1 MNGQLVSVLV
11 PTYNRADCLLETLDC
26 VLAQTH
32 TDWELIVIDDGS
44 TDGTGNLVAAH
55 FQGDHR
61 LRYIYQQNAGV
72 SHARNTGLRAAN
84 GDFIA
89 FLDSDDRWKTWKLE
103 AQLACMNSHPEVGM
117 VWTDME
123 AIDHTGGFLEARHL
137 RTMYSAY
144 HYHQMETLFQGNV
157 MAASIPGMPV
167 HAMQHEAAVHFYFG
181 DIFAPMILGSL
192 VHTSTVMLR
201 RERALQVG
209 GFDETLKHSGEDY
222 DFHLRTCKAGPVGLL
237 DVPAIQYR
245 KGRPDRLTRFTDATA
260 INFLATIHKTVA
272 NDTEGRLRKQDVAL
286 VLQEANSWVAEEKFK
301 LHDGKGVRRHAFRAL
316 RSNPRQRRLL
326 ALVFMSFLPHSLLE
340 GILRTYRSAKA
351 RLRR

>member
-1 MNGQLVSVLV
+1 MSGQLVSVLV

-32 TDWELIVIDDGS
+32 TDWELIIVDDGS

-55 FQGDHR
+55 FQGDTR

-72 SHARNTGLRAAN
+72 SHARNTGLRAAK

-89 FLDSDDRWKTWKLE
+89 FLDSDDRWMPWKLA
-103 AQLACMNSHPEVGM
+103 AQLACMRERPEIGM

-123 AIDHTGGFLEARHL
+123 AIDHTGAFLEARHL

-144 HYHQMETLFQGNV
+144 QHHQMDTLFSGS
-157 MAASIPGMPV
+157 MAAEAVRSMP
-167 HAMQHEAAVHFYFG
+167 AEATQQESAVRFFFG

-201 RERALQVG
+201 RDRALLVG

-237 DVPAIQYR
+237 DVSAIQYR
-245 KGRPDRLTRFTDATA
+245 KGRPDRLTRYTDATA
-260 INFLATIHKTVA
+260 INFLATVEKAVA
-272 NDTEGRLRKQDVAL
+272 NDTEGRLRKQDVDRVL
-286 VLQEANSWVAEEKFK
+286 VEANEWVAEEKFK
-301 LHDGKGVRRHAFRAL
+301 LRDSKAVRRHAL
-316 RSNPRQRRLL
+316 RSLRRKPRQRRLI
-326 ALVFMSFLPHSLLE
+326 ALFVMSYLPMTLLE
-340 GILRTYRSAKA
+340 RVMRFYRSAKD

>member
-1 MNGQLVSVLV
+1 MSGQLVSVLV

-44 TDGTGNLVAAH
+44 TDGTGGLVAAH
-55 FQGDHR
+55 FQGDSR

-72 SHARNTGLRAAN
+72 SHARNTGLRAAKGN
-84 GDFIA
+84 FIA
-89 FLDSDDRWKTWKLE
+89 FLDSDDHWKPWKLE
-103 AQLACMNSHPEVGM
+103 AQLACMKSHPEVGM

-123 AIDHTGGFLEARHL
+123 TIDHTGAFLASRHL

-144 HYHQMETLFQGNV
+144 QYHQMETLFTSSVLAQ
-157 MAASIPGMPV
+157 SIPGIPA
-167 HAMQHEAAVHFYFG
+167 HAMHQEAPVHFYFG

-209 GFDETLKHSGEDY
+209 GFDETLKNSGEDY

-237 DVPAIQYR
+237 DVSAIQYR
-245 KGRPDRLTRFTDATA
+245 KGRPDRLTRHTDASA
-260 INFLATIHKTVA
+260 INFLATINKTVA
-272 NDTEGRLRKQDVAL
+272 ADTEGRLRKQDIAL
-286 VLQEANSWVAEEKFK
+286 VLQEANGWVAEEKFK
-301 LHDGKGVRRHAFRAL
+301 LHDGKGVRKHALRSL
-316 RSNPRQRRLL
+316 RSNPRQRRLI
-326 ALVFMSFLPHSLLE
+326 ALVVMSFLPHALLE
-340 GILRTYRSAKA
+340 GILQRYRSAKA